1 MNSCMKI
8 FWIHQTQKL
17 EHPQYK
23 ILKSQ
28 SMLSN
33 RVKRR
38 FLTMEM
44 RILIGK
50 ERKVRKR
57 LIMQI
62 TERNSKMKN

>member
-1 MNSCMKI
+1 
-8 FWIHQTQKL
+8 
-17 EHPQYK
+17 
-23 ILKSQ
+23 
-28 SMLSN
+28 MLNN

-44 RILIGK
+44 QILIGK